1 MNDDHIEEPDESS
14 AHLSPLADHPLT
26 ARRLAKVAASRDA
39 GVQPYPVGH
48 RRSVT
53 AAELHEQYSALEP
66 GTETGRRVQMAGRL
80 MNVREM
86 GKLTFGVLSEL
97 SGDIQLFVSKAV
109 IGDEAFGEFANLDG
123 GDLLWVDGEVMTS
136 KRGELSVRVEEFVL
150 LAKSLRPLPEK
161 WQGLKDL
168 ETRSRHRYLDLM
180 VNHQSRKVAADRATI
195 VSELR
200 NQFVQRGYVEYETP
214 VLQTLAGGALARPF
228 ETHHNALDIPMFL
241 RIATELHLKRLIVG
255 GLEKVFEIGRVF
267 RNEGVDATHNPEYTM
282 LESYEAYADYHD
294 IMVLVEDS
302 IAAISERVTGGTI
315 VPYAGREVDL
325 TPPYRRVRMVDMV
338 AEATGEPIDISGDR
352 SSLVS
357 LASRHGVEVQDTWGP
372 GKIIEELFDEIVAD
386 NIWEPTFVL
395 DHPKEVS
402 PLAREHRDDPMLTE
416 RFELFIAGAEY
427 GNAYSELNDPVE
439 QRARFEAQMAA
450 REAGDD
456 EAMPIDEDFLTALEY
471 GMPPTG
477 GLGIG
482 VDRLVMLLTNTPH
495 IREVILFP
503 TMRPVAGS
511 IAARLPDFET
521 DFTGKVTPPG
531 EAKA

>member
-1 MNDDHIEEPDESS
+1 MNDEDIEEPDEST
-14 AHLSPLADHPLT
+14 AHLGPLVDHPLT
-26 ARRLAKVAASRDA
+26 ARRLAKVVASREA
-39 GVQPYPVGH
+39 GVEPYPVGH

-53 AAELHEQYSALEP
+53 AAELHEQYADLEP
-66 GTETGRRVQMAGRL
+66 GSETGTRVQMTGRL
-80 MNVREM
+80 MNVRAM

-109 IGDEAFGEFANLDG
+109 IGDGGFAEFANLDS
-123 GDLLWVDGEVMTS
+123 GDLLWVDGEVISS
-136 KRGELSVRVEEFVL
+136 KRGELSVRVSEFVL
-150 LAKSLRPLPEK
+150 LAKALRPLPEK

-168 ETRSRHRYLDLM
+168 ETRSRQRYLDLM
-180 VNHQSRKVAADRATI
+180 VNQESRRVALARATV

-200 NQFVQRGYVEYETP
+200 DQFVQRGYVEYETP

-294 IMVLVEDS
+294 IMVLVEDA

-315 VPYAGREVDL
+315 VPYADREVDL
-325 TPPYRRVRMVDMV
+325 TPPYRRVRMVDLV
-338 AEATGEPIDISGDR
+338 AEATGEPIDINGDR
-352 SSLVS
+352 SA
-357 LASRHGVEVQDTWGP
+357 LASVAAGHGIEVPDSWGA
-372 GKIIEELFDEIVAD
+372 GKIINELFEELVAD

-402 PLAREHRDDPMLTE
+402 PLAREHRGEPMLTE

-439 QRARFEAQMAA
+439 QRARFEAQMTA
-450 REAGDD
+450 RDAGDE

-503 TMRPVAGS
+503 TMRP
-511 IAARLPDFET
+511 P
-521 DFTGKVTPPG
+521 K
-531 EAKA
+531 